1 MAVVWLRAHSCL
13 PLQALASP
21 PSNHDMDDDSTGLTD
36 SDTED
41 EAVGASSVVGKSPAK
56 P

>member
-1 MAVVWLRAHSCL
+1 M
-13 PLQALASP
+13 ASP

-36 SDTED
+36 SDTEN
-41 EAVGASSVVGKSPAK
+41 EAVGAFSVVGKSLGK